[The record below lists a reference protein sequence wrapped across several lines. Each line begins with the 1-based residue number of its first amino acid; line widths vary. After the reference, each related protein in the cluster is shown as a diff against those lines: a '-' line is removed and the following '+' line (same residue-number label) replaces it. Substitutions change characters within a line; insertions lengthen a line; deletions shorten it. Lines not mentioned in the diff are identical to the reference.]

1 MKKTY
6 NDNTVR
12 VKRTIALLLKV
23 AVYSQKASVKLKR
36 SNCQKICI

>member
-6 NDNTVR
+6 NDNIVTV
-12 VKRTIALLLKV
+12 KGTIALLLKI

-36 SNCQKICI
+36 FDSQKMCI

>member
-6 NDNTVR
+6 NDNIVR
-12 VKRTIALLLKV
+12 VKRKIALLFEV

-36 SNCQKICI
+36 FDSQKICI